1 MIKNRPSGRFLFGNH
16 FFIDMHIRLYV
27 ETWGGQIL
35 GEIAHKLNRHFWRL
49 NSWRAQK
56 DSNPQPS
63 DP

>member
-16 FFIDMHIRLYV
+16 FFIDMHIRLDV
-27 ETWGGQIL
+27 ETWGGQ
-35 GEIAHKLNRHFWRL
+35 
-49 NSWRAQK
+49 SWRAQK